1 MFAFLYNIGYL
12 SPITLLFSFFYQAVN
27 SKVTVLDKIKKK
39 QGQRQTAFILSVN
52 RLCLRWLSC
61 LSPSSVLSVSPHYFT
76 IYLSGSLDSAVWS
89 EACLCFPCSLRQ
101 SHFCLPGW
109 NFWLFLC
116 LLVRASRQR
125 AELSLLGE
133 QVCAANDLQS
143 LSLAVIS
150 HRQSSFRQFE

>member
-1 MFAFLYNIGYL
+1 MRRTIICVFACLYNIGYL

-27 SKVTVLDKIKKK
+27 SKVAK
-39 QGQRQTAFILSVN
+39 QGQRQTSFILSVN

-61 LSPSSVLSVSPHYFT
+61 LSPSSFLSVSPHYFT

-89 EACLCFPCSLRQ
+89 EAYLCFPCSLRQ

-133 QVCAANDLQS
+133 QVWARKRLTE
-143 LSLAVIS
+143 
-150 HRQSSFRQFE
+150 FEFGSNFS